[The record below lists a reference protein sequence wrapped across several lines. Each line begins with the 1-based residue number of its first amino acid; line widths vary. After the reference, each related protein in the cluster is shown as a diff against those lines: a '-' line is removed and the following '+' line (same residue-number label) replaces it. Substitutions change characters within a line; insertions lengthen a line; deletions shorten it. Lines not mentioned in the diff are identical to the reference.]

1 MKVCLVAVSSLRVAP
16 YVNKYDELLKKNG
29 IECDII
35 SKEHEEE
42 KDNYIADE
50 KNFVFFI
57 KMQKRFFRKLND
69 FFSMLIL

>member
-50 KNFVFFI
+50 KNFVFFYKDAKTI
-57 KMQKRFFRKLND
+57 FQK
-69 FFSMLIL
+69 I

>member
-35 SKEHEEE
+35 SKEHEEAPMGKTE
-42 KDNYIADE
+42 REILKST
-50 KNFVFFI
+50 
-57 KMQKRFFRKLND
+57 RFMN
-69 FFSMLIL
+69 MI